1 MAKKL
6 KVNDIVKVIAGDHK
20 GESAKI
26 IGIDWEAGRAFLEGI
41 GERERHMR
49 KSYLNP
55 MGGKKTVHQGISLSN
70 LKLEQAYVYKKSKGG
85 KTDKKKG
92 AK

>member
-1 MAKKL
+1 MAQKL
-6 KVNDIVKVIAGDHK
+6 KVNDVVKVIAGDHK

-26 IGIDWEAGRAFLEGI
+26 IGIDREAGRAFLEGI
-41 GERERHMR
+41 GERECHLK

-55 MGGKKTVHQGISLSN
+55 AGGKKTVRQGISLSN
-70 LKLEQAYVYKKSKGG
+70 LKLEKAYTYKKPKNE
-85 KTDKKKG
+85 KADKKKG